1 MKALGLDLGRLAF
14 RVFARNFLVW
24 TKYAKASAVGNFGE
38 PLLFL
43 LAMGYGVGRF
53 VTDASLG
60 VSYAEFVGAGL
71 ICSTAMYTA
80 TFECTFGTY
89 TRLESQRTFDAI
101 LATPVSSDEI
111 VAGELLFAATKSTIG
126 GAVVLIVLLAFG
138 LVSTPLALLALPVV
152 FIASLTFS
160 GMAIIV
166 AALSTSYEFFSYYFT
181 LVAAP
186 MFLFSGVFF
195 PVASLSPG
203 MQVFAW
209 CLPLTPVVDAV
220 RGLVI
225 DRMTPRIGLDL
236 LYLVVL
242 GAIVFRVACFLSRR
256 RLIK

>member
-1 MKALGLDLGRLAF
+1 MKAFGLDVGHLAL
-14 RVFARNFLVW
+14 RVFARDFLAW

-53 VTDASLG
+53 VTDATLG

-126 GAVVLIVLLAFG
+126 SAVVLIVLLCFG
-138 LVSTPLALLALPVV
+138 LVSSPLALLALPAV
-152 FIASLTFS
+152 FVASITFAGLS
-160 GMAIIV
+160 IIV
-166 AALSTSYEFFSYYFT
+166 AALSNSYEFFSYYFT

-195 PVASLSPG
+195 PVESLSAG
-203 MQVFAW
+203 MQAFAW
-209 CLPLTPVVDAV
+209 CLPLTPVVDLV
-220 RGLVI
+220 RGLVLDRPTSRIWI
-225 DRMTPRIGLDL
+225 DLV
-236 LYLVVL
+236 YLIVL
-242 GAIVFRVACFLSRR
+242 GAAVFRIACWLFRR